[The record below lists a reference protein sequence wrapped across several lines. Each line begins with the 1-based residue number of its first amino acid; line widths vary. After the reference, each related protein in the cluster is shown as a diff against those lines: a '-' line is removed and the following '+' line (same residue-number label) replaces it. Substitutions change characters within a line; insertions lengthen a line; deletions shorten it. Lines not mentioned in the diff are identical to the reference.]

1 MSTTGPQQPAASA
14 VYMDLIFSNEG
25 AIIPNIQKL
34 RSRVID
40 LEPTRSYAI
49 AWTGYEQCNARL
61 VRLLREAW
69 HRLSAREDAILSA
82 SELVPREV
90 WQLRDDVER
99 FGELVNAA
107 EGAQNNLK
115 KNKLQFEMDIHM
127 SVVDL
132 VRVRWELE
140 ECEF

>member
-1 MSTTGPQQPAASA
+1 MDTIQSQQPAASA
-14 VYMDLIFSNEG
+14 VYMTLILSKEG
-25 AIIPNIQKL
+25 AIVENIRKL
-34 RSRVID
+34 ESRVID
-40 LEPTRSYAI
+40 LEPTLSYAI
-49 AWTGYEQCNARL
+49 AWAGYEQCNARL
-61 VRLLREAW
+61 VRSLRDGW
-69 HRLSAREDAILSA
+69 QRLQAREEAILSA
-82 SELVPREV
+82 PELVPREV

-99 FGELVNAA
+99 FGELVDAA

-127 SVVDL
+127 SVVGL